1 MKEFQ
6 FEDSGRTYTCCVE
19 ESRTSPSTKTAP
31 WWWFRVSND
40 DQRYAPFQAAPGD
53 TRESVRARIV
63 AFYNHRLE
71 RKAAPPEHY
80 RGRRPTPTGTSA
92 APAAPGGTATAEP
105 QADADSA
112 AA

>member
-6 FEDSGRTYTCCVE
+6 FEDSGRTYSCCVE
-19 ESRTSPSTKTAP
+19 ESRTSPSTRTAP

-53 TRESVRARIV
+53 TRESVRARII

-71 RKAAPPEHY
+71 RKAAPPEHH
-80 RGRRPTPTGTSA
+80 RGRRPTPTGTT
-92 APAAPGGTATAEP
+92 PAQATPTNADTPATA
-105 QADADSA
+105 DSDSA

>member
-6 FEDSGRTYTCCVE
+6 FEDSGRTYSCCVE

-71 RKAAPPEHY
+71 RKAAPPEHP
-80 RGRRPTPTGTSA
+80 RGRRPTPTGSQLPSTG
-92 APAAPGGTATAEP
+92 PAASGSTPPA
-105 QADADSA
+105 ADTDSA